1 MKYYYDIKTNLSF
14 DEAQKKVREELMN
27 EGFGVLTEIDVQETL
42 KKKLDVDYDK
52 YLIPFA
58 YKALTAEKEIG
69 LLLPCNIIIYEQ
81 EEKTVIAT
89 ILPTIAM
96 SMVDNEGLQT
106 IAEEVEQKL
115 KSAIDRINEV

>member
-52 YLIPFA
+52 YLILGACNPPFDSP
-58 YKALTAEKEIG
+58 KAGSASM
-69 LLLPCNIIIYEQ
+69 
-81 EEKTVIAT
+81 
-89 ILPTIAM
+89 AM
-96 SMVDNEGLQT
+96 PMGFQ
-106 IAEEVEQKL
+106 
-115 KSAIDRINEV
+115 